1 MKDIGSSAM
10 KTDVFADNL
19 GAFCRE
25 THVALAGAKAGP
37 LSGLDFGAKDVFDV
51 AGHKSG
57 CGNPDW
63 LASHPPA
70 AATAPALQCLLDAG
84 ADLAGKTH
92 TDELTYS
99 LMGENAHYG
108 TPVNVNA
115 PGRVPGG
122 SSSGSAAAVAGA
134 LVDFAVGTDCGG
146 SVRLPA
152 SFCGLYG
159 FRPSHGRITLEGC
172 MPLASSFDTFGWL
185 AREAATLARVG
196 EALLEETPRAMRPK
210 RLLVAEDGFAAG
222 GPDVA
227 AALGPALDRVRA
239 FVGSEQ
245 RAVIAGDGLEACFA
259 TFRTLQGAEIWANHR
274 KWIER
279 TRPTFGPGIRE
290 RFEWAATVSED
301 DVVAA
306 KKRRETFSERV
317 HNLLSDGSVLC
328 LPTSPGIAPERG
340 ASGQML
346 DDFRGHALALL
357 CTAGLAGLP
366 QISLPLASLDNC
378 PLGLSLVGRRGSDME
393 LLTLAEDLAAES

>member
-1 MKDIGSSAM
+1 MT
-10 KTDVFADNL
+10 TDVLHDEL

-25 THVALAGAKAGP
+25 THVALKGAAAGP
-37 LSGLDFGAKDVFDV
+37 RSGLDFGAKDVFDV

-70 AATAPALQCLLDAG
+70 EATAPALKRLLDAG

-115 PGRVPGG
+115 PGRIPGG
-122 SSSGSAAAVAGA
+122 SSSGSAAAVAGE

-172 MPLASSFDTFGWL
+172 MPLASSFDTFGWF

-210 RLLVAEDGFAAG
+210 RLLIADDGFAAA

-227 AALGPALDRVRA
+227 AALAPALDRVRA
-239 FVGSEQ
+239 FVGIEQ
-245 RAVIAGDGLEACFA
+245 PAVIAGDGLEECFA

-274 KWIER
+274 DWIER

-290 RFEWAATVSED
+290 RFEWAATVSEV
-301 DVVAA
+301 DVVAT
-306 KKRRETFSERV
+306 KKRREIFSERI
-317 HNLLSDGSVLC
+317 HNLLSDGAALC

-340 ASGQML
+340 ASGQIL
-346 DDFRGHALALL
+346 DDFRGRAMALL

-366 QISLPLASLDNC
+366 QITLPLASLENC

-393 LLTLAEDLAAES
+393 LMTLAEDLATES

>member
-1 MKDIGSSAM
+1 MNI
-10 KTDVFADNL
+10 DVFDNDL

-25 THVALAGAKAGP
+25 THVALKGAEAGA
-37 LSGLDFGAKDVFDV
+37 LSGLSFGAKDVLDV

-70 AATAPALQCLLDAG
+70 TVTAPALQLLLDAG
-84 ADLAGKTH
+84 ADLAGKTQ

-115 PGRVPGG
+115 PGRIPGG
-122 SSSGSAAAVAGA
+122 SSSGSAAAVAGE
-134 LVDFAVGTDCGG
+134 LVDFAIGTDCGG

-159 FRPSHGRITLEGC
+159 FRPSHGRITLDGC
-172 MPLASSFDTFGWL
+172 MPLASSFDTFGWF
-185 AREAATLARVG
+185 AREAGTLARVG

-210 RLLVAEDGFAAG
+210 RLLFAGDAFEAAG
-222 GPDVA
+222 PEVTAALMAVLDVA
-227 AALGPALDRVRA
+227 RA
-239 FVGSEQ
+239 FFGDEDT
-245 RAVIAGDGLEACFA
+245 AVISGDGLEACFD
-259 TFRTLQGAEIWANHR
+259 TFRTLQGAEIWATH
-274 KWIER
+274 KEWIER
-279 TRPTFGPGIRE
+279 VRPSFGPGIRE
-290 RFEWAATVSED
+290 RFEWASTVGEAD
-301 DVVAA
+301 AMAA
-306 KKRRETFSERV
+306 RKRREMFSERV
-317 HNLLSDGSVLC
+317 YNMLSDGSVLC

-340 ASGQML
+340 ASGDEL
-346 DDFRGHALALL
+346 DDFRARAMALL

-366 QISLPLASLDNC
+366 QITLPLAKLENC

-393 LLTLAEDLAAES
+393 LLTLAEDLAVDNIFMSGS

>member
-25 THVALAGAKAGP
+25 THVALEGAKSGP
-37 LSGLDFGAKDVFDV
+37 LSGLNFGAKDVFDV

-63 LASHPPA
+63 LDSHSPA
-70 AATAPALQCLLDAG
+70 EATAPALQRLLDAG

-134 LVDFAVGTDCGG
+134 LVDFAIGTDCGG

-152 SFCGLYG
+152 SFCGIYG
-159 FRPSHGRITLEGC
+159 FRPSHGRIGLDGC
-172 MPLASSFDTFGWL
+172 MPLASSFDTFGWF

-210 RLLVAEDGFAAG
+210 RLLIAEDGFAAG
-222 GPDVA
+222 GPEVTS
-227 AALGPALDRVRA
+227 ALASALDRVRA
-239 FVGSEQ
+239 FIGSEQ

-274 KWIER
+274 EWIER

-290 RFEWAATVSED
+290 RFEWSATVSEA

-306 KKRRETFSERV
+306 KNLREMFSERV

-366 QISLPLASLDNC
+366 QITLPLASLDNC